1 MKKYLWILFGSFL
14 IAGGL
19 YFFLLSQNIA
29 AGGLS
34 GFALVISKAFPFINL
49 GIVNLVLNVLVLL
62 AGMIFIG
69 FDFAKKSLISSLAVS
84 AYILVFERIIPNVTL
99 GDDKIINI
107 LFGSVIVSF
116 GLAIVFNH
124 EASSGGTD
132 LIAAIFNKYFNVPL
146 HICLFLADFT
156 VVVLSIFIFG
166 IELAMYATLA
176 IMIQS
181 MGFDYFMQGFGR
193 KISIMVISDKYKEI
207 NEMLIN
213 KHAKGVT
220 LLEAEGG
227 FSHNDKKVV
236 MTVTSIRTFPAIK
249 DDILQIDDR
258 AFVFT
263 YTISEVLGE
272 GFTYNQLN

>member
-14 IAGGL
+14 IASGL
-19 YFFLLSQNIA
+19 YFFLLSQDIA
-29 AGGLS
+29 AGGIS
-34 GFALVISKAFPFINL
+34 GFALVMSKALPFLNL
-49 GIVNLVLNVLVLL
+49 GLVNLLLNVIVLI

-69 FDFAKKSLISSLAVS
+69 FEFAKKSLISSLAVS
-84 AYILVFERIIPNVTL
+84 AYILVFEKILQNVTL
-99 GDDKIINI
+99 GNDKIINI
-107 LFGSVIVSF
+107 IFGSIIVSL

-124 EASSGGTD
+124 ESSSGGTD

-146 HICLFLADFT
+146 HVCLFFADFT
-156 VVVLSIFIFG
+156 VVVLSAFIIG
-166 IELAMYATLA
+166 IELSMYATLA

-181 MGFDYFMQGFGR
+181 IGFDYFMQGFGR

-227 FSHNDKKVV
+227 FSHNEKKVI
-236 MTVTSIRTFPAIK
+236 MTITSIRSFPAIK

-272 GFTYNQLN
+272 GFTYNQLD

>member
-19 YFFLLSQNIA
+19 YFFLLSQDIA
-29 AGGLS
+29 AGGIS
-34 GFALVISKAFPFINL
+34 GFSLVVSKGLPFLNL
-49 GIVNLVLNVLVLL
+49 GMVNLLSNVIVLI
-62 AGMIFIG
+62 AGMVFIG
-69 FDFAKKSLISSLAVS
+69 FDFAKKSLISSLSVS
-84 AYILVFERIIPNVTL
+84 AYILVFEKIVPNVGL
-99 GDDKIINI
+99 GNDKIINI
-107 LFGSVIVSF
+107 IFGSIIVSL

-146 HICLFLADFT
+146 HVCLFFADF
-156 VVVLSIFIFG
+156 VVVVSSAFIIG
-166 IELAMYATLA
+166 IDLAMYATLA

-181 MGFDYFMQGFGR
+181 IGFDYFMQGFGR
-193 KISIMVISDKYKEI
+193 KISIMVISDKYREI
-207 NEMLIN
+207 NEMLVN
-213 KHAKGVT
+213 KHEKGVT
-220 LLEAEGG
+220 LIEAEGG
-227 FSHNDKKVV
+227 FSHNEKKVV
-236 MTVTSIRTFPAIK
+236 MTITSVRTFPAIK

-272 GFTYNQLN
+272 GFTYNQLD

>member
-19 YFFLLSQNIA
+19 YFFLLSQDIA
-29 AGGLS
+29 AGGIS
-34 GFALVISKAFPFINL
+34 GFALVVSKGLPFLNL
-49 GIVNLVLNVLVLL
+49 GRVNLLLNVIVLI
-62 AGMIFIG
+62 AGMVFIG

-84 AYILVFERIIPNVTL
+84 AYILVFEKIVPNVSL
-99 GDDKIINI
+99 GNDKIINI
-107 LFGSVIVSF
+107 IFGSTIVSL

-146 HICLFLADFT
+146 HVCLFFADF
-156 VVVLSIFIFG
+156 VVVVSSAFIIG
-166 IELAMYATLA
+166 IDLAMYATLA

-181 MGFDYFMQGFGR
+181 IGFDYFMQGFGR
-193 KISIMVISDKYKEI
+193 KISIMVISDKYREI
-207 NEMLIN
+207 NEMLVN
-213 KHAKGVT
+213 KHEKGVT
-220 LLEAEGG
+220 LIEAEGG
-227 FSHNDKKVV
+227 YSHNEKKVV
-236 MTVTSIRTFPAIK
+236 MTITSVRTFPAIK

-272 GFTYNQLN
+272 GFTYNQLD

>member
-19 YFFLLSQNIA
+19 YFFLLGQDIA
-29 AGGLS
+29 AGGIS
-34 GFALVISKAFPFINL
+34 GFALVVSKALPFLNL
-49 GIVNLVLNVLVLL
+49 GTVNLVLNVVVLL
-62 AGMIFIG
+62 AGMVFIG
-69 FDFAKKSLISSLAVS
+69 YDFAKKSLISSLAVS
-84 AYILVFERIIPNVTL
+84 AYILVFEKTL
-99 GDDKIINI
+99 PDLAFGNDKIINI
-107 LFGSVIVSF
+107 IFGSIIVSF

-146 HICLFLADFT
+146 HVCLFFADFI
-156 VVVLSIFIFG
+156 VVVLSAFIFG
-166 IELAMYATLA
+166 MELAMYATLA

-207 NEMLIN
+207 NEMLVN
-213 KHAKGVT
+213 KHEKGVT
-220 LLEAEGG
+220 LIEAEGG
-227 FSHNDKKVV
+227 YSHNNKKVI
-236 MTVTSIRTFPAIK
+236 MTITSVRTFPIIK

-272 GFTYNQLN
+272 GFTFNQLN

>member
-19 YFFLLSQNIA
+19 YFFLLSQDIA
-29 AGGLS
+29 AGGIS
-34 GFALVISKAFPFINL
+34 GFALVVSKALPFLNL
-49 GIVNLVLNVLVLL
+49 GLVNLLLNVIVLI

-69 FDFAKKSLISSLAVS
+69 FEFAKKSLISSLAVS
-84 AYILVFERIIPNVTL
+84 AYILVFEKILPNVVL
-99 GDDKIINI
+99 GNDKIINI
-107 LFGSVIVSF
+107 IFGSIIVSL

-124 EASSGGTD
+124 ESSSGGTD

-146 HICLFLADFT
+146 HVCLFFADFT
-156 VVVLSIFIFG
+156 VVVLSAFIIG
-166 IELAMYATLA
+166 IELSMYATLA

-181 MGFDYFMQGFGR
+181 IGFDYFMQGFGR

-207 NEMLIN
+207 NQMLVN

-227 FSHNDKKVV
+227 FTHNEKKVV
-236 MTVTSIRTFPAIK
+236 MTITSVRTFPVIK

-272 GFTYNQLN
+272 GFTYNQLD

>member
-34 GFALVISKAFPFINL
+34 GFALVLSKALPFLNL
-49 GIVNLVLNVLVLL
+49 GLVNLILNVAVLI
-62 AGMIFIG
+62 AGMIFIS
-69 FDFAKKSLISSLAVS
+69 FDFAKKSLVSSLAVS
-84 AYILVFERIIPNVTL
+84 AYILLFENIIPSVNL
-99 GDDKIINI
+99 GNDKIINI
-107 LFGSVIVSF
+107 IFGSIIVSF

-146 HICLFLADFT
+146 HLCLFAADFI
-156 VVVLSIFIFG
+156 VVLLSAFIFG
-166 IELAMYATLA
+166 TELAMYATLA

-181 MGFDYFMQGFGR
+181 TGFDYFMQGFGR
-193 KISIMVISDKYKEI
+193 KISIMVISDKYEEI
-207 NEMLIN
+207 NHMLIN
-213 KHAKGVT
+213 KHEKGVT

-227 FSHNDKKVV
+227 YSHTDKKVI
-236 MTVTSIRTFPAIK
+236 MTITSIRTFPSIK
-249 DDILQIDDR
+249 DDILEIDDR
-258 AFVFT
+258 AFIFT
-263 YTISEVLGE
+263 YIISEVLGE
-272 GFTYNQLN
+272 GFTFNQLN

>member
-19 YFFLLSQNIA
+19 YFFLLSQDIA
-29 AGGLS
+29 AGGIS
-34 GFALVISKAFPFINL
+34 GFALVVSKALPFLNL
-49 GIVNLVLNVLVLL
+49 GLVNLLLNVIVLI
-62 AGMIFIG
+62 AGMVFIG
-69 FDFAKKSLISSLAVS
+69 FEFAKKSLISSLAVS
-84 AYILVFERIIPNVTL
+84 AYILVFEKILPNVVL
-99 GDDKIINI
+99 GNDKIINI
-107 LFGSVIVSF
+107 IFGSIIVSL

-124 EASSGGTD
+124 ESSSGGTD

-146 HICLFLADFT
+146 HVCLFFADFT
-156 VVVLSIFIFG
+156 VVVLSAFIIG
-166 IELAMYATLA
+166 IELSMYATLA

-181 MGFDYFMQGFGR
+181 IGFDYFMQGFGR

-207 NEMLIN
+207 NQMLVN

-227 FSHNDKKVV
+227 FTHNEKKVV
-236 MTVTSIRTFPAIK
+236 MTVTSVRTFPAIK

-272 GFTYNQLN
+272 GFTYNQLD

>member
-1 MKKYLWILFGSFL
+1 MKKYLWIFFGSFL
-14 IAGGL
+14 IASGL

-34 GFALVISKAFPFINL
+34 GFALVLSKAFPFVNL
-49 GIVNLVLNVLVLL
+49 GIVNLSLNILVLL
-62 AGMIFIG
+62 AGVIFIG

-84 AYILVFERIIPNVTL
+84 AYILLFEKLIPNVRL
-99 GDDKIINI
+99 GEDKIINI
-107 LFGSVIVSF
+107 LFGSIIVSF

-146 HICLFLADFT
+146 HICLFFADFT
-156 VVVLSIFIFG
+156 VVLLSAFIFG

-193 KISIMVISDKYKEI
+193 KISIVVISDKYKEI
-207 NEMLIN
+207 NYMLIN
-213 KHAKGVT
+213 KHSRGVT

-227 FSHNDKKVV
+227 FSHNSKKVV
-236 MTVTSIRTFPAIK
+236 MTITSIRTFPAIK
-249 DDILQIDDR
+249 DDILEIDDK
-258 AFVFT
+258 AFIFT

-272 GFTYNQLN
+272 GFTYNELN

>member
-1 MKKYLWILFGSFL
+1 MKKYLWILFGSLL

-34 GFALVISKAFPFINL
+34 GFALVLSKALPFLNL
-49 GIVNLVLNVLVLL
+49 GLVNLILNVAVLI
-62 AGMIFIG
+62 AGMIFIS
-69 FDFAKKSLISSLAVS
+69 FDFAKKSLVSSLAVS
-84 AYILVFERIIPNVTL
+84 AYILLFENIVPNVNL
-99 GDDKIINI
+99 GNDKIINI
-107 LFGSVIVSF
+107 IFGSIIVSF

-146 HICLFLADFT
+146 HICLFAADFI
-156 VVVLSIFIFG
+156 VVVLSAFIFG
-166 IELAMYATLA
+166 TELAMYATLA

-181 MGFDYFMQGFGR
+181 AGFDYFMQGFGR
-193 KISIMVISDKYKEI
+193 KISIMVISDKYEEI
-207 NEMLIN
+207 NHMLIN
-213 KHAKGVT
+213 KHEKGLT

-227 FSHNDKKVV
+227 YSHLDKKVI
-236 MTVTSIRTFPAIK
+236 MTVTSIRTFPSIK
-249 DDILQIDDR
+249 DDILEIDDR
-258 AFVFT
+258 AFIFT

-272 GFTYNQLN
+272 GFTFNQLN

>member
-19 YFFLLSQNIA
+19 YFFLLSQDIA
-29 AGGLS
+29 AGGIS
-34 GFALVISKAFPFINL
+34 GFALVVSKALPFLNL
-49 GIVNLVLNVLVLL
+49 GLVNLLLNVIVLI
-62 AGMIFIG
+62 AGMVFIG
-69 FDFAKKSLISSLAVS
+69 FEFAKKSLISSLAVS
-84 AYILVFERIIPNVTL
+84 AYILVFEKILPNVVL
-99 GDDKIINI
+99 GNDKIINI
-107 LFGSVIVSF
+107 IFGSIIVSL

-124 EASSGGTD
+124 ESSSGGTD

-146 HICLFLADFT
+146 HVCLFFADFT
-156 VVVLSIFIFG
+156 VVVLSAFIIG
-166 IELAMYATLA
+166 IELSMYATLA

-181 MGFDYFMQGFGR
+181 IGFDYFMQGFGR

-207 NEMLIN
+207 NQMLVN

-227 FSHNDKKVV
+227 FSHNEKKVV
-236 MTVTSIRTFPAIK
+236 MTITSVRTFPVIK

-272 GFTYNQLN
+272 GFTYNQLD

>member
-1 MKKYLWILFGSFL
+1 MKKYLWILLGSFL

-69 FDFAKKSLISSLAVS
+69 YDFAKKSLISSLAVS

-146 HICLFLADFT
+146 HICLFFADFT
-156 VVVLSIFIFG
+156 VVALSIFIFG

>member
-69 FDFAKKSLISSLAVS
+69 YDFAKKSLISSLAVS
-84 AYILVFERIIPNVTL
+84 AYILVFEKIIPNVTL

-146 HICLFLADFT
+146 HICLFFADFT

-236 MTVTSIRTFPAIK
+236 MTVTSIRTFPVIK

>member
-14 IAGGL
+14 IASGL
-19 YFFLLSQNIA
+19 YFFLLSQDIA
-29 AGGLS
+29 AGGIS
-34 GFALVISKAFPFINL
+34 GFALVVSKALPFLNL
-49 GIVNLVLNVLVLL
+49 GLVNLFLNVIVLI

-69 FDFAKKSLISSLAVS
+69 FEFAKKSLISSLAVS
-84 AYILVFERIIPNVTL
+84 AYILVFEKILPNVTL
-99 GDDKIINI
+99 GNDKIINI
-107 LFGSVIVSF
+107 LFGSILVSL

-124 EASSGGTD
+124 ESSSGGTD

-146 HICLFLADFT
+146 HVCLFFADFT
-156 VVVLSIFIFG
+156 VVALSAFIIG
-166 IELAMYATLA
+166 IELSMYATLA

-181 MGFDYFMQGFGR
+181 IGFDYFMQGFGR

-227 FSHNDKKVV
+227 FSHNEKKVI
-236 MTVTSIRTFPAIK
+236 MTITSIRSFPAIK

-272 GFTYNQLN
+272 GFTYNQLD

>member
-1 MKKYLWILFGSFL
+1 MKKYLWILLGSFL

-49 GIVNLVLNVLVLL
+49 GRVNLVLNVLVLL

-69 FDFAKKSLISSLAVS
+69 YDFAKKSLISSLAVS
-84 AYILVFERIIPNVTL
+84 AYILVFEKIIPNVTL

-146 HICLFLADFT
+146 HICLFFADFT
-156 VVVLSIFIFG
+156 VVALSIFIFG

>member
-14 IAGGL
+14 IGGGL
-19 YFFLLSQNIA
+19 YFFLLSQDIA

-34 GFALVISKAFPFINL
+34 GFALVLSRAFPFLNL
-49 GIVNLVLNVLVLL
+49 GFVNLTLNVIVLL

-84 AYILVFERIIPNVTL
+84 GYILIFEKVVPNVAL

-107 LFGSVIVSF
+107 LFGSIIVSF

-146 HICLFLADFT
+146 HICLFFADFI
-156 VVVLSIFIFG
+156 VVLLSAFIFD
-166 IELAMYATLA
+166 ISLAMYATLA

-207 NEMLIN
+207 NDMLIN

-227 FSHNDKKVV
+227 FSHNDKKVI
-236 MTVTSIRTFPAIK
+236 MTVTSIRSFPAIK

-272 GFTYNQLN
+272 GFTYYELN

>member
-14 IAGGL
+14 IGGGL
-19 YFFLLSQNIA
+19 YFFLLSQDIA

-34 GFALVISKAFPFINL
+34 GFALVLSRAFPFLNL
-49 GIVNLVLNVLVLL
+49 GFVNLTLNVIVLL

-84 AYILVFERIIPNVTL
+84 GYILIFEKVVPNVAL

-107 LFGSVIVSF
+107 LFGSIIVSF

-146 HICLFLADFT
+146 HICLFFADFI
-156 VVVLSIFIFG
+156 VVLLSAFIFD
-166 IELAMYATLA
+166 ISLAMYATLA

-207 NEMLIN
+207 NDMLIN
-213 KHAKGVT
+213 RHAKGVT

-227 FSHNDKKVV
+227 FSHNDKKVI
-236 MTVTSIRTFPAIK
+236 MTVTSIRSFPAIK

-272 GFTYNQLN
+272 GFTYYELN

>member
-69 FDFAKKSLISSLAVS
+69 YDFAKKSLISSLAVS

-132 LIAAIFNKYFNVPL
+132 LIAAIFNKYFNLPL
-146 HICLFLADFT
+146 HICLFFADFT

>member
-69 FDFAKKSLISSLAVS
+69 YDFAKKSLISSLAVS

-146 HICLFLADFT
+146 HICLFFADFT

>member
-19 YFFLLSQNIA
+19 YFFLLSQDIA
-29 AGGLS
+29 AGGIS
-34 GFALVISKAFPFINL
+34 GFALVVSKGLPFINL
-49 GIVNLVLNVLVLL
+49 GMVNLLLNVIVLI
-62 AGMIFIG
+62 AGMVFIG

-84 AYILVFERIIPNVTL
+84 AYILVFEKIVPNVSL
-99 GDDKIINI
+99 GNDKIINI
-107 LFGSVIVSF
+107 IFGSIIVSL

-146 HICLFLADFT
+146 HVCLFFADF
-156 VVVLSIFIFG
+156 VVVVSSAFIIG
-166 IELAMYATLA
+166 IDLAMYATLA

-181 MGFDYFMQGFGR
+181 IGFDYFMQGFGR
-193 KISIMVISDKYKEI
+193 KISIMVISDKYREI
-207 NEMLIN
+207 NEMLVN
-213 KHAKGVT
+213 KHEKGVT
-220 LLEAEGG
+220 LIEAEGG
-227 FSHNDKKVV
+227 YSHNEKKVV
-236 MTVTSIRTFPAIK
+236 MTITSVRTFPAIK

-272 GFTYNQLN
+272 GFTFNQLN

>member
-19 YFFLLSQNIA
+19 YFFLLSQDIA
-29 AGGLS
+29 AGGIS
-34 GFALVISKAFPFINL
+34 GFALVVSKGLPFINL
-49 GIVNLVLNVLVLL
+49 GMVNLLLNVIVLI
-62 AGMIFIG
+62 AGMVFIG

-84 AYILVFERIIPNVTL
+84 AYILVFEKIVPNVSL
-99 GDDKIINI
+99 GNDKIINI
-107 LFGSVIVSF
+107 IFGSIIVSL

-146 HICLFLADFT
+146 HVCLFFADF
-156 VVVLSIFIFG
+156 VVVVSSAFIIG
-166 IELAMYATLA
+166 IDLAMYATLA

-181 MGFDYFMQGFGR
+181 IGFDYFMQGFGR
-193 KISIMVISDKYKEI
+193 KISIMVISDKYREI
-207 NEMLIN
+207 NEMLVN
-213 KHAKGVT
+213 KHEKGVT
-220 LLEAEGG
+220 LIEAEGG
-227 FSHNDKKVV
+227 YSHNEKKVV
-236 MTVTSIRTFPAIK
+236 MTITSVRTFPAIK

-272 GFTYNQLN
+272 GLSLIHI

>member
-14 IAGGL
+14 IASGL
-19 YFFLLSQNIA
+19 YFFLLSQDIA
-29 AGGLS
+29 AGGIS
-34 GFALVISKAFPFINL
+34 GFALVMSKALPFLNL
-49 GIVNLVLNVLVLL
+49 GLVNLLLNVIVLI

-69 FDFAKKSLISSLAVS
+69 FEFAKKSLISSLAVS
-84 AYILVFERIIPNVTL
+84 AYILVFEKILPNVTL
-99 GDDKIINI
+99 GNDKIINI
-107 LFGSVIVSF
+107 LLGSILVSL

-124 EASSGGTD
+124 ESSSGGTD

-146 HICLFLADFT
+146 HVCLFFADFT
-156 VVVLSIFIFG
+156 VVALSAFIIG
-166 IELAMYATLA
+166 IELSMYATLA

-181 MGFDYFMQGFGR
+181 IGFDYFMQGFGR

-227 FSHNDKKVV
+227 FSHNERKVV
-236 MTVTSIRTFPAIK
+236 MTITSIRTFPAIK

-272 GFTYNQLN
+272 GFTYNQLD

>member
-1 MKKYLWILFGSFL
+1 MKKYLWILLGSFL

-146 HICLFLADFT
+146 HICLFFADFT

>member
-69 FDFAKKSLISSLAVS
+69 YDFAKKSLISSLAVS

-146 HICLFLADFT
+146 HICLFFADFT
-156 VVVLSIFIFG
+156 VVALSIFIFG

-236 MTVTSIRTFPAIK
+236 MTVTSIRTFPVIK

>member
-19 YFFLLSQNIA
+19 YFFLLSQDIA
-29 AGGLS
+29 AGGIS
-34 GFALVISKAFPFINL
+34 GFSLVVSKGLPFLNL
-49 GIVNLVLNVLVLL
+49 GMVNLLSNVIVLI
-62 AGMIFIG
+62 AGMVFIG

-84 AYILVFERIIPNVTL
+84 AYILVFEKIVPNVSL
-99 GDDKIINI
+99 GNDKIINI
-107 LFGSVIVSF
+107 IFGSTIVSL

-146 HICLFLADFT
+146 HVCLFFADF
-156 VVVLSIFIFG
+156 VVVVSSAFIIG
-166 IELAMYATLA
+166 IDLAMYATLA

-181 MGFDYFMQGFGR
+181 IGFDYFMQGFGR
-193 KISIMVISDKYKEI
+193 KISIMVISDKYREI
-207 NEMLIN
+207 NEMLVN
-213 KHAKGVT
+213 KHEKGVT
-220 LLEAEGG
+220 LIEAEGG
-227 FSHNDKKVV
+227 FSHNEKKVV
-236 MTVTSIRTFPAIK
+236 MTITSVRTFPAIK

-272 GFTYNQLN
+272 GFTYNQLD

>member
-34 GFALVISKAFPFINL
+34 GFALVISKAFPFMNL

-69 FDFAKKSLISSLAVS
+69 YDFAKKSLISSLAVS

-146 HICLFLADFT
+146 HICLFFADFT

>member
-14 IAGGL
+14 IASGL
-19 YFFLLSQNIA
+19 YFFLLSQDIA
-29 AGGLS
+29 AGGIS
-34 GFALVISKAFPFINL
+34 GFALVVSKALPFLNL
-49 GIVNLVLNVLVLL
+49 GLVNLFLNVIVLI

-69 FDFAKKSLISSLAVS
+69 FEFAKKSLISSLAVS
-84 AYILVFERIIPNVTL
+84 AYILVFEKILPNVTL
-99 GDDKIINI
+99 GNDKIINI
-107 LFGSVIVSF
+107 LFGSILVSL

-124 EASSGGTD
+124 ESSSGGTD

-146 HICLFLADFT
+146 HVCLFFADFT
-156 VVVLSIFIFG
+156 VVALSAFIIG
-166 IELAMYATLA
+166 IELSMYATLA

-181 MGFDYFMQGFGR
+181 IGFDYFMQGFGR

-227 FSHNDKKVV
+227 FSHNEKKVV
-236 MTVTSIRTFPAIK
+236 MTITSIRTFPAIK

-272 GFTYNQLN
+272 GFTYNQLD